1 MSSLRGQDDYLPGN
15 IIEIELHNFMTF
27 DHLTCK
33 PCSRLNLVI
42 GPNGSGKS
50 SIVCAIALGLG
61 GEPQVSQI
69 GFDLCLAKLVLD
81 HNEVKNPISA
91 AAWKGNDCWSICQAW
106 RGIWIH

>member
-1 MSSLRGQDDYLPGN
+1 
-15 IIEIELHNFMTF
+15 MTF

-61 GEPQVSQI
+61 GEPQVSQT
-69 GFDLCLAKLVLD
+69 GFVLCLAKLVLD
-81 HNEVKNPISA
+81 HNEVKKSNFCSCLEGQQVLA
-91 AAWKGNDCWSICQAW
+91 HMSSVERNLDTLGF
-106 RGIWIH
+106 H